1 MYTVSVEDTGNHPD
15 SVISEIRK
23 CLISCL
29 KTDPASMEELRQ
41 RLTSQLSQPAVMGG
55 LYRCIMTAYSF
66 LDNSDHHAQVY
77 VG

>member
-41 RLTSQLSQPAVMGG
+41 RLASQLSQPTVMGG
-55 LYRCIMTAYSF
+55 LYRCIMTTYSF

>member
-15 SVISEIRK
+15 SVISEVRK

-41 RLTSQLSQPAVMGG
+41 RLASQLSQPAVMGG
-55 LYRCIMTAYSF
+55 LYRCITITYSF
-66 LDNSDHHAQVY
+66 LDNNDHHAQVY